1 MWTYTSQQWS
11 QMRPLISTRSS
22 RSSPSFIR
30 GGSSGSWPIELD
42 VADGTT
48 TNRLW
53 HQLTL
58 AIFDF
63 LAHPLSPPYQVDL
76 FNKFIRD
83 FESKLNQLKLV
94 EIGVKVSRQ
103 LSGMFSLYVLPPC

>member
-1 MWTYTSQQWS
+1 M
-11 QMRPLISTRSS
+11 
-22 RSSPSFIR
+22 
-30 GGSSGSWPIELD
+30 
-42 VADGTT
+42 
-48 TNRLW
+48 
-53 HQLTL
+53 TL

-63 LAHPLSPPYQVDL
+63 LAHPLSPSYQVDL

-103 LSGMFSLYVLPPC
+103 LSGWWLNQLPPLC